1 MRAHFRRGALAL
13 LLAGLALA
21 PPALVAAPL
30 SDDLAALARKEKARR
45 AALTKPAKVYT
56 ETDRGEGAPAKPSS
70 PDPAASATPARTV
83 AVPESTAGL
92 EASWRTRAQRVRE
105 ALAAA
110 EKALAQ
116 MEKEFVTFR
125 SDLTQVSAA
134 EAQDPLRLQKRDQK
148 IAEMNKQIEAQKAAV
163 SEARKAI
170 VNFEDEARRAGVPAG
185 WLR

>member
-1 MRAHFRRGALAL
+1 MKAGFRSGRVVL
-13 LLAGLALA
+13 LIAGLALA
-21 PPALVAAPL
+21 TPALAQ
-30 SDDLAALARKEKARR
+30 DLAALARKEKARR
-45 AALTKPAKVYT
+45 AALNKPAKVYT
-56 ETDRGEGAPAKPSS
+56 EADRGEGAPAKEATSS
-70 PDPAASATPARTV
+70 PAESAPPAR
-83 AVPESTAGL
+83 AARPESTAGL
-92 EASWRTRAQRVRE
+92 EASWRTRALRVRQ

-110 EKALAQ
+110 ETTLAK
-116 MEKEFVTFR
+116 MEKDFATFR

-170 VNFEDEARRAGVPAG
+170 ANFEDEARRAGVPAG